1 MFAVR
6 EVRFRP
12 RLVPFRRVVTA
23 VYGGRNAGRTSRSAG
38 GGKSSTASVG
48 RGSGSSRSVGKGGK
62 GDVYRSVA
70 ERVLKSMNSPLGAYR
85 AKPGAPAYIKVG
97 DHVIREPK
105 AFGNVQA
112 SGGKLTFN
120 LNIDALKKVAALTDN
135 GKVTIAINLNNRRS
149 ILLITVDKD
158 GHVSVPSSEEGVVT
172 VSGNT
177 VTVDAVKALFGQWR
191 PKTAQLSVWVRTKGI
206 QGPITGQTVRFS

>member
-1 MFAVR
+1 MVR

-38 GGKSSTASVG
+38 GGKSSTASAG
-48 RGSGSSRSVGKGGK
+48 GGSGSSRSVGKG
-62 GDVYRSVA
+62 DAYRSVA
-70 ERVLKSMNSPLGAYR
+70 ERVLKSMNSPLGGWR
-85 AKPGAPAYIKVG
+85 MKPGAPAYIKVG

-105 AFGNVQA
+105 AFGNVQV

-120 LNIDALKKVAALTDN
+120 LNIDALKRVAALTDN
-135 GKVTIAINLNNRRS
+135 GKVTIAVNLNNRRS

-158 GHVSVPSSEEGVVT
+158 GHVSVPSSEEGMVT